1 MSNPTYSQFIKALNR
16 VRRTRHYGLL
26 LAEIIRI
33 ITLTACIAT
42 VYGVLDRLL
51 GFDEQFRLAA
61 GVICI
66 IFIAAVFSIRIIILL
81 LENKKRIAELIDDV
95 SESSRREVLSAYE
108 LGTDAKTDSDL
119 KNFLIGKVLDQA
131 FTIVRSMRFS
141 NIFPAKKL
149 VKSLKLCGAQLLI
162 SLILFGLNPTA
173 ANTIAKRIL
182 FPLRDIPPYSQ
193 LKFKITPDAP
203 KVIYGDNIE
212 ISAKITGG
220 KVASQVI
227 FLSKDKLGNHNRFNC
242 FREGNS
248 VFVQKL
254 DKLTVPMQFC
264 FKCGRA
270 RSKWHQLSLLLQP
283 RISIVQIRIT
293 PPAYSGLPIRS
304 FFGGGD
310 VLDELKG
317 SKAALTI
324 TSNRPL
330 ASGSLKLNPETLE
343 PEKIIKGRKSSL
355 HSVTFEWTVTCPAK
369 LTFNVTD
376 ILGTACRKP
385 LVIKQK
391 LRLDSPPL
399 ITVNAPDNFI
409 MATPDSVIGVS
420 ISSED
425 DLGLKRVDV
434 VRAVEG
440 YRDRIKALAEAW
452 HEKYYDYNGKID
464 LKGLGVTPGQNLELY
479 FEAFD
484 YNPTMT
490 GSTSS
495 DFVRIKVISKLE
507 YARILRDRSM
517 VKELASRYRLMAYK
531 LYEYDRSLLEL
542 KKALSGK
549 PSNSEIKKRIKKV
562 AAAFKSAREVF
573 IKLSEDFVIY
583 NIENRH
589 REILTR
595 LTQKLS
601 GHDEIIKSM
610 SANESQDGLIRKI
623 NRLLGDTAKGSCQLA
638 GMEKD
643 AQQLAII
650 ENILREA
657 LKLTKLAEQQKMLV
671 KRLSVYKSD
680 SSQERIARLPEFGVT
695 QQGILDELR
704 SISKVLRENSDK
716 LSWDFEA
723 FKKGSREFLKKLREL
738 QIDELMQSCSEQCK
752 YRNGS
757 KAYDYADRALEK
769 LQQLLKDKKNPLS
782 RACQGRCPNIR
793 RDLND
798 TVKQML
804 DSLMNRLGGQRD
816 QGQGPGS
823 TSGGGEGDA
832 ENGFI
837 GQGSSPLNVPVVG
850 PPRHNMSD
858 KDGTRLG
865 NRDKTG
871 NTGIGSGSG
880 GITIGKDDREKINI
894 REYQKRKSDSI
905 NIDEVP
911 EKYRKAVKKYFG
923 AEP

>member
-1 MSNPTYSQFIKALNR
+1 MNNPTYSQFLKALNR
-16 VRRTRHYGLL
+16 IRRIRHYGLL

-51 GFDEQFRLAA
+51 GFDDQFRLTA

-66 IFIAAVFSIRIIILL
+66 IFITAVFCVRVIILL
-81 LENKKRIAELIDDV
+81 LEDKKRIAELIDDA
-95 SESSRREVLSAYE
+95 SDSRRREVLSAYE
-108 LGTDAKTDSDL
+108 LGTDAETDSGL
-119 KNFLIGKVLDQA
+119 KNFLIGKVLDLA
-131 FTIVRSMRFS
+131 YAIVRSMRFS
-141 NIFPAKKL
+141 NIFPAKNL

-162 SLILFGLNPTA
+162 SLVLFGLNPTA

-193 LKFKITPDAP
+193 LKFKINPDAP

-212 ISAKITGG
+212 ISVEITGG
-220 KVASQVI
+220 KIASQVV
-227 FLSKDKLGNHNRFNC
+227 FLSKDKLGNRNRFNC

-248 VFVQKL
+248 VYVQKL

-283 RISIVQIRIT
+283 RISIVQVRII
-293 PPAYSGLPIRS
+293 PPAYSGLPVRS

-330 ASGSLKLNPETLE
+330 ASGSLKLSPETLD

-355 HSVTFEWTVTCPAK
+355 HSITFEWPVTCPAK

-376 ILGTACRKP
+376 VLGTACRKP

-391 LRLDSPPL
+391 LKPDSPPL
-399 ITVNAPDNFI
+399 ISVNAPDNFI
-409 MATPDSVIGVS
+409 MATPDSVIDVS

-425 DLGLKRVDV
+425 DLGLKQVDV

-440 YRDRIKALAEAW
+440 YRDRVKALAEAW
-452 HEKYYDYNGKID
+452 NGKYYDYSGKID

-484 YNPTMT
+484 YNPAMT

-495 DFVRIKVISKLE
+495 DFVKIKVISKLE

-517 VKELASRYRLMAYK
+517 VKELASRYRLLAYK
-531 LYEYDRSLLEL
+531 LYEYDLSLLEL

-549 PSNSEIKKRIKKV
+549 PSNSETDNRIKKV

-573 IKLSEDFVIY
+573 TKLSEDFVIY
-583 NIENRH
+583 NIESRH
-589 REILTR
+589 RKILTQI
-595 LTQKLS
+595 TQKLS

-610 SANESQDGLIRKI
+610 SASEPKDELLRKI
-623 NRLLGDTAKGSCQLA
+623 NRLLGDTANGSCQLEK
-638 GMEKD
+638 MEKD

-650 ENILREA
+650 EKILREA

-680 SSQERIARLPEFGVT
+680 NSQDRIARLPEFGVT

-704 SISKVLRENSDK
+704 SITKILKENSDK
-716 LSWDFEA
+716 LSWDFED

-738 QIDELMQSCSEQCK
+738 QIAELMQSCNEQCK

-769 LQQLLKDKKNPLS
+769 LQQLLKDKNNPVS

-793 RDLND
+793 KDLND

-804 DSLMNRLGGQRD
+804 DSLMNRIGGQRNH
-816 QGQGPGS
+816 GQGPGNAS
-823 TSGGGEGDA
+823 SGGDGDA

-850 PPRHNMSD
+850 PPRHSMDD
-858 KDGTRLG
+858 KDGTGRD
-865 NRDKTG
+865 NRGKTG
-871 NTGIGSGSG
+871 NNGLSSGRG

-923 AEP
+923 AAP